1 MGSIKEI
8 NTKNW
13 TYYFFDDMINI
24 KTFDSNLLKI
34 DKKSY
39 KNIGIYCIAYINV
52 KDSDYAKIDSV
63 KPSYLNIGEV
73 DRCIEENN
81 WNKYLT
87 LVSTDKSK
95 DVLTKY
101 IEFWDGIKN
110 LISEMNDKPD
120 EYEKDFMEI
129 KFNSDDNLPLNKT
142 VKLHNLT

>member
-34 DKKSY
+34 DKKSN

-52 KDSDYAKIDSV
+52 KDSEYAKTDSV

-95 DVLTKY
+95 EVLTKY

-110 LISEMNDKPD
+110 LISEINDKPD